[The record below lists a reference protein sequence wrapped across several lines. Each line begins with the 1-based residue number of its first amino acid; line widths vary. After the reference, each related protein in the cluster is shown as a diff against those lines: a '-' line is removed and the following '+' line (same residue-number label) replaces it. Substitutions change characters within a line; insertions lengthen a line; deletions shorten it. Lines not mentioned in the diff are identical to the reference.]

1 MWELQTSF
9 FGSQQ
14 SDTKTNRYL
23 LRRTSEQ
30 SFRRCSSE
38 GGLPCNAQL
47 HLESA
52 ESSLGPREQTQP
64 VIEYACR
71 FTGSSQ
77 RSVFC
82 LHIAHTH
89 WQLRPHYS
97 QTSLP
102 QPWQEITDCFF
113 QPIFHFLQSFFF
125 LFFFYPLRGDG
136 KEVHSQVSQ
145 DILVGLVGPATH
157 PDQEILWDQQNPY
170 GPCPLSFLQSLWC
183 LCHLS
188 LLSEKVGG
196 RTENLRLQEKKM
208 WNWGL
213 FYSIWQIHDIF

>member
-125 LFFFYPLRGDG
+125 LFFFI
-136 KEVHSQVSQ
+136 HSEEMVRRFTHRFPRISWLAWLARQP
-145 DILVGLVGPATH
+145 ILTRKSSGTNRTH
-157 PDQEILWDQQNPY
+157 MAHVPF
-170 GPCPLSFLQSLWC
+170 LSFSPSGACVTYHSFL
-183 LCHLS
+183 
-188 LLSEKVGG
+188 
-196 RTENLRLQEKKM
+196 KK
-208 WNWGL
+208 
-213 FYSIWQIHDIF
+213 